1 MKGVVGCL
9 QQGALA
15 SSDVCGLRASPLP
28 HPHFPGNMWAARC
41 SYVARLPDPSKF
53 NKKMVLASK
62 SRGGKCQPWHVGLS
76 RFSAEHWILAH
87 PSAVVSDSLPPT
99 FSVDKPDYAWGHAF
113 LPDPTAWA
121 PLVKTFPRSG
131 LAAHWFFYEH
141 KDFGYTALHCSH
153 ESYRVE
159 EYVSLYGPGVMRD
172 LPCGSMYCQWFP
184 TAFLQLHHT
193 HVPLHARV
201 AVAGYLD
208 DMRAFGKAPAAA
220 NKAKQRQRSKS
231 SQKS

>member
-9 QQGALA
+9 QQGALV

-28 HPHFPGNMWAARC
+28 HPHSPGNMWAARC
-41 SYVARLPDPSKF
+41 SYVARLPDPSTF
-53 NKKMVLASK
+53 ESAMRVVAK
-62 SRGGKCQPWHVGLS
+62 SRGGKCKPWSVGLG
-76 RFSAEHWILAH
+76 RFSAEHWVLSH

-99 FSVDKPDYAWGHAF
+99 SSRRKQPDYAWGYVN
-113 LPDPTAWA
+113 LPDPTSWA

-131 LAAHWFFYEH
+131 LAAHLFLY
-141 KDFGYTALHCSH
+141 KGFGYTALHCSH

-193 HVPLHARV
+193 HVPLHARD

-208 DMRAFGKAPAAA
+208 DMRVVGRAAA
-220 NKAKQRQRSKS
+220 ASKAAA
-231 SQKS
+231 